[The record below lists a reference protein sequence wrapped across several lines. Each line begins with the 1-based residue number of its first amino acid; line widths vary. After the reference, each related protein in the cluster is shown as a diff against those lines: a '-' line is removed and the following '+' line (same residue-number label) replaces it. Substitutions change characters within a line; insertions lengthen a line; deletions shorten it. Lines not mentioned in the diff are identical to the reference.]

1 MNLHSFPSSPNH
13 VAFSSPR
20 TCFSLLLSHTS
31 SNTHRLNHWR
41 KCILSSAL
49 RSHVRGTTSSVPTTH
64 INKQLINPLQD
75 INNSGDGGIHG
86 QLLQNN
92 GFQGISPTLAPY
104 AAVGNTTLT
113 LDTAVPLTSAITKTL
128 KVTVPSGTTGSVGF
142 SNSGYSGVPVNADTY
157 QSYFWIKGG
166 YNGTITISLV
176 GSSSG
181 IVYGSSDIIVTS
193 TIAKFTYVTTK
204 FASLQSPDGDNVWQ
218 LTFDGSQVAGGSLWF
233 GLVQLFPVTYHERF
247 NGIRA
252 DVGNFLEAMGPS
264 FLRFPG
270 GNNL

>member
-1 MNLHSFPSSPNH
+1 M
-13 VAFSSPR
+13 
-20 TCFSLLLSHTS
+20 
-31 SNTHRLNHWR
+31 
-41 KCILSSAL
+41 
-49 RSHVRGTTSSVPTTH
+49 
-64 INKQLINPLQD
+64 
-75 INNSGDGGIHG
+75 
-86 QLLQNN
+86 
-92 GFQGISPTLAPY
+92 
-104 AAVGNTTLT
+104 
-113 LDTAVPLTSAITKTL
+113 
-128 KVTVPSGTTGSVGF
+128 GF

-247 NGIRA
+247 NAIRA

>member
-1 MNLHSFPSSPNH
+1 
-13 VAFSSPR
+13 
-20 TCFSLLLSHTS
+20 
-31 SNTHRLNHWR
+31 
-41 KCILSSAL
+41 
-49 RSHVRGTTSSVPTTH
+49 
-64 INKQLINPLQD
+64 
-75 INNSGDGGIHG
+75 
-86 QLLQNN
+86 
-92 GFQGISPTLAPY
+92 
-104 AAVGNTTLT
+104 
-113 LDTAVPLTSAITKTL
+113 LDTTVPLTSAITKTL

-157 QSYFWIKGG
+157 QSYFWIKGA
-166 YNGTITISLV
+166 YTGTVTISLA

-181 IVYGSSDIIVTS
+181 MIYGSSHITVTS
-193 TIAKFTYVTTK
+193 TLDKFTYVTTT
-204 FASLQSPDGDNVWQ
+204 FASSQSPDGNNGWQ

-252 DVGNFLEAMGPS
+252 DVGNFLEAIGPS